1 MDYRYLAGS
10 KAVPILKV
18 SEGLPSLSIVEKLLE
33 DADKMCSLYLDLWS
47 DVLAYSL
54 CLLQIQILELPLA
67 VR

>member
-18 SEGLPSLSIVEKLLE
+18 SEGLLSLSIVEKLLE
-33 DADKMCSLYLDLWS
+33 DADKMCSLYLDLWR

>member
-67 VR
+67 IR

>member
-33 DADKMCSLYLDLWS
+33 DADKMCSLYLDLWR

-54 CLLQIQILELPLA
+54 CLLQVQILELPLA
-67 VR
+67 IR

>member
-33 DADKMCSLYLDLWS
+33 DADKMCSLYLDLWR

>member
-33 DADKMCSLYLDLWS
+33 DADKMCSLYLDLWR

-67 VR
+67 IR